1 MNRKATEVL
10 IRSLIET
17 LNRDFST
24 NLNPNIIVAN
34 SWISEKHV
42 VDSLPGDGKIPVKS
56 ETVVMVGASNMRR
69 LIPHIKAAGYE
80 VIDLTQSSWL
90 ATPDNI
96 EKIAEKIRS
105 LRLEPDHIT
114 ILELFGNSMYR
125 YRQFDGT
132 MALPFRAG
140 SSFHMEGAV
149 GVCDDNSFVNLC
161 ANLGPVFEAC
171 GSSCKIVIPPLP
183 RYLYNSCCPNK
194 HHCTNRTEDGYQL
207 NMLKNT
213 THFRAVLKDALL
225 NSCTERFFVLD
236 GVGGLLGV
244 PAGTNRGTALE
255 NITDLKNHC
264 LPDGV
269 HYTDSGYA
277 NLAKVICGAAAG
289 VLNGQLTKAE
299 PQKVSGKP
307 AGSVYFWRGF
317 SSPNGILNHSDSKI

>member
-1 MNRKATEVL
+1 
-10 IRSLIET
+10 
-17 LNRDFST
+17 
-24 NLNPNIIVAN
+24 
-34 SWISEKHV
+34 
-42 VDSLPGDGKIPVKS
+42 
-56 ETVVMVGASNMRR
+56 
-69 LIPHIKAAGYE
+69 
-80 VIDLTQSSWL
+80 
-90 ATPDNI
+90 
-96 EKIAEKIRS
+96 
-105 LRLEPDHIT
+105 
-114 ILELFGNSMYR
+114 
-125 YRQFDGT
+125 
-132 MALPFRAG
+132 
-140 SSFHMEGAV
+140 V

-194 HHCTNRTEDGYQL
+194 HHCTNRTEDDYQL

-213 THFRAVLKDALL
+213 THLRAVLKEALL
-225 NSCTERFFVLD
+225 NSGTERFFVLD

-244 PAGTNRGTALE
+244 PAGTNRGTAIE
-255 NITDLKNHC
+255 NKTELKNHC

-317 SSPNGILNHSDSKI
+317 SSPNGISGPRKPDSNPPRNQHHHGGAPQYAQYTQHAQHMYGGRPAESRDRGPRNSLASQPNFPPRRGNRHLPYWRNK